1 MNSESDRGDGNRI
14 DTVKAAVPE
23 GTVPVGIG
31 LLVAGIASY
40 AFFKVGQQALGQEA
54 FKPIVALWF
63 ATFALAPGFFMPI
76 EQEVGRALAHRRA
89 LGQGGR
95 PVIRKVVP
103 LAVIFGVTV
112 SALVLAGS
120 PWLTRDFFEDYWV
133 VTIALLVAFA
143 AYAPTHLARGICS
156 GSGRFVDYGIVMGM
170 DGATRIIGCV
180 ILWLIGVKVVGAYA
194 MVVAVAPLL
203 GVGIVFAR
211 GALRTDDGPPASWS
225 EITPNLG
232 WLLGGSVLAAALVN
246 AAPIGVDVLA
256 DSGQAELVTRFGN
269 GVILARV
276 PLFLFQA
283 IQAALLPRLA
293 RLAAHGDLTEFRV
306 AFRRLLV
313 AVIGIGVLG
322 VGGSAIIGPKVLEV
336 VYEGG
341 LDRRTL
347 TLLAL
352 GSALYMLALGTSQA
366 VIALHGHKWVT
377 VGWAVAM
384 TVFVL
389 VTWLGADDLYLRV
402 ELAAVT
408 SSAAALAV
416 FAVALRSRMASGD
429 VPDTESVIE
438 ALTER
443 PLEG

>member
-1 MNSESDRGDGNRI
+1 E
-14 DTVKAAVPE
+14 
-23 GTVPVGIG
+23 
-31 LLVAGIASY
+31 
-40 AFFKVGQQALGQEA
+40 
-54 FKPIVALWF
+54 
-63 ATFALAPGFFMPI
+63 
-76 EQEVGRALAHRRA
+76 

-95 PVIRKVVP
+95 PVIRKVIP
-103 LAVIFGVTV
+103 LAAIFAVVV
-112 SALVLAGS
+112 SSIVLIGS
-120 PWLTRDFFEDYWV
+120 PWITKDFFEKNWV
-133 VTIALLVAFA
+133 VTASLLVAFL

-156 GSGRFVDYGIVMGM
+156 GSGRFVDYGIVMGF
-170 DGATRIIGCV
+170 DGATRIIGC
-180 ILWLIGVKVVGAYA
+180 IALWIVGVEVVGAYA
-194 MVVAVAPLL
+194 MVVAAAPLL
-203 GVGIVFAR
+203 GVFIVLSR

-256 DSGQAELVTRFGN
+256 DANQAEEVTQFGN

-283 IQAALLPRLA
+283 IQASLLPRLA
-293 RLAAHGDLTEFRV
+293 RLAAHGDLSEFRV
-306 AFRRLLV
+306 AFRRLLFN
-313 AVIGIGVLG
+313 VIGIGVLG

-377 VGWAVAM
+377 VGWGVAM
-384 TVFVL
+384 VTFVL
-389 VTWLGADDLYLRV
+389 VTWLSSDELFLRV
-402 ELAAVT
+402 ELG
-408 SSAAALAV
+408 AAASSGAAMVV
-416 FAVALRSRMASGD
+416 FALALRARMASGD
-429 VPDTESVIE
+429 TPDTESIIE
-438 ALTER
+438 ALSER
-443 PLEG
+443 HLEG

>member
-1 MNSESDRGDGNRI
+1 MSSQSPSGDRRI
-14 DTVKAAVPE
+14 DTIKAAVPE
-23 GTVPVGIG
+23 GTIPVGIG
-31 LLVAGIASY
+31 LLVAGVSSY
-40 AFFKVGQQALGQEA
+40 AFFKVGQQALGKEG

-63 ATFALAPGFFMPI
+63 ATFALAPGFFLPI
-76 EQEVGRALAHRRA
+76 EQEVGRALAHRRE

-95 PVIRKVVP
+95 PVVRKVIP
-103 LAVIFGVTV
+103 LAVVFA
-112 SALVLAGS
+112 ALVSTIVLIGS
-120 PWLTRDFFEDYWV
+120 PWITKDFFEKNWI
-133 VTIALLVAFA
+133 VTASLLVAFL

-156 GSGRFVDYGIVMGM
+156 GSGRFVDYGIVMGF
-170 DGATRIIGCV
+170 DGATRIFGC
-180 ILWLIGVKVVGAYA
+180 IALWVIGVEVVGAYA
-194 MVVAVAPLL
+194 MVVAAAPLL
-203 GVGIVFAR
+203 GVAIVLSR
-211 GALRTDDGPPASWS
+211 GALRTDDGPPASWA

-246 AAPIGVDVLA
+246 AAPIGVDILA
-256 DSGQAELVTRFGN
+256 DSTQAEAVTQFGN

-293 RLAAHGDLTEFRV
+293 RLAAHGDLREFRV
-306 AFRRLLV
+306 AFRRL
-313 AVIGIGVLG
+313 VITVVGIGVLG
-322 VGGSAIIGPKVLEV
+322 VGGSALVGPKVLDV

-384 TVFVL
+384 ATFIV
-389 VTWLGADDLYLRV
+389 VTWLASDDLFLRV
-402 ELAAVT
+402 ETAAVA
-408 SSAAALAV
+408 SSAAALVV
-416 FAVALRSRMASGD
+416 FGLALRARMASGD
-429 VPDTESVIE
+429 QPDPESIIE

-443 PLEG
+443 PLEA

>member
-1 MNSESDRGDGNRI
+1 MRVNSDPRRLDAI
-14 DTVKAAVPE
+14 KAAVPE
-23 GTVPVGIG
+23 GTLPVGAG

-40 AFFKVGQQALGQEA
+40 AFFKVGQQALGQED

-95 PVIRKVVP
+95 PVVRKVVP
-103 LAVIFGVTV
+103 LAAIFATIV
-112 SALVLAGS
+112 SVLVLAGS
-120 PWLTRDFFEDYWV
+120 PWLTKDFFEHYWV
-133 VTIALLVAFA
+133 VTIALIVAFA

-156 GSGRFVDYGIVMGM
+156 GSGRFTDYGIVMGM
-170 DGATRIIGCV
+170 DGATRIIGCIV
-180 ILWLIGVKVVGAYA
+180 LWLVGVKVVGAYA

-203 GVGIVFAR
+203 GVIIVWSR

-232 WLLGGSVLAAALVN
+232 WLLGGSVMAAALVN
-246 AAPIGVDVLA
+246 AAPIGVDILA
-256 DSGQAELVTRFGN
+256 NSSQAELVTRFGN

-293 RLAAHGDLTEFRV
+293 RLAAHGDLSEFRA
-306 AFRRLLV
+306 AFRRLLA

-322 VGGSAIIGPKVLEV
+322 VCGSAILGPKVLKV

-377 VGWAVAM
+377 LGWVVAM
-384 TVFVL
+384 ATFVV
-389 VTWLGADDLYLRV
+389 VTWLASNDLYLRV
-402 ELAAVT
+402 ELGAVL
-408 SSAAALAV
+408 SSAAALVV
-416 FAVALRSRMASGD
+416 FAVALRARMASGD
-429 VPDTESVIE
+429 TPDEDSLFE
-438 ALTER
+438 ALSER
-443 PLEG
+443 PFEA

>member
-1 MNSESDRGDGNRI
+1 VSSESPTDARRI
-14 DTVKAAVPE
+14 DTVKAAIPE
-23 GTVPVGIG
+23 GTVPVGVG
-31 LLVAGIASY
+31 LLIAGISSY
-40 AFFKVGQQALGQEA
+40 AFFKVGQQALGKEG

-63 ATFALAPGFFMPI
+63 ATFALAPGFFLPI
-76 EQEVGRALAHRRA
+76 EQEVGRALAHRRE
-89 LGQGGR
+89 LGQGGK
-95 PVIRKVVP
+95 PVVRKVIP
-103 LAVIFGVTV
+103 LAVVFAVIV
-112 SALVLAGS
+112 SSIVLIGS
-120 PWLTRDFFEDYWV
+120 PWITRDFFEKNWV
-133 VTIALLVAFA
+133 VTASLLVAFL

-156 GSGRFVDYGIVMGM
+156 GSGRFVDYGIVMGF
-170 DGATRIIGCV
+170 DGATRIIGC
-180 ILWLIGVKVVGAYA
+180 IALWLVGVEVVGAYA
-194 MVVAVAPLL
+194 MVVAAAPLL
-203 GVGIVFAR
+203 GVAIVFSR

-256 DSGQAELVTRFGN
+256 DSDQAEAVTQFGN

-283 IQAALLPRLA
+283 IQASLLPRLA
-293 RLAAHGDLTEFRV
+293 RLAAHGDLSEFRV
-306 AFRRLLV
+306 AFRRLVLTV
-313 AVIGIGVLG
+313 VGIGVLG
-322 VGGSAIIGPKVLEV
+322 VVGSAAVGPKVLEV

-352 GSALYMLALGTSQA
+352 GSALYMLALGISQA

-384 TVFVL
+384 VTFVL
-389 VTWLGADDLYLRV
+389 VTWLSSDDLFLRV
-402 ELAAVT
+402 ELAAAA
-408 SSAAALAV
+408 SSAAAMVV
-416 FAVALRSRMASGD
+416 FSLALRARMASGD
-429 VPDTESVIE
+429 RPDTESLIE

>member
-1 MNSESDRGDGNRI
+1 MRVNNDPRRLDAIKS
-14 DTVKAAVPE
+14 AVPE
-23 GTVPVGIG
+23 GTLPVGAG

-40 AFFKVGQQALGQEA
+40 AFFKVGQQALGQED

-95 PVIRKVVP
+95 PVVRKVVP
-103 LAVIFGVTV
+103 LAAVFATIV
-112 SALVLAGS
+112 SVLVLAGS
-120 PWLTRDFFEDYWV
+120 PWLTKDFFEHYWV
-133 VTIALLVAFA
+133 VTIALIVAFA

-156 GSGRFVDYGIVMGM
+156 GSGRFSDYGIVMGM
-170 DGATRIIGCV
+170 DGATRIIGCIV
-180 ILWLIGVKVVGAYA
+180 LWLVGVKVVGAYA
-194 MVVAVAPLL
+194 MVVAIAPLL
-203 GVGIVFAR
+203 GVIIVWSR

-246 AAPIGVDVLA
+246 AAPIGVDILA
-256 DSGQAELVTRFGN
+256 NSSQAELVTRFGN

-293 RLAAHGDLTEFRV
+293 RLAAHGDLSEFRA

-322 VGGSAIIGPKVLEV
+322 VGGSAILGPKVLEV

-377 VGWAVAM
+377 LGWAVAM
-384 TVFVL
+384 ATFVG
-389 VTWLGADDLYLRV
+389 VTWLASNDLYLRV
-402 ELAAVT
+402 ELGAVL
-408 SSAAALAV
+408 SSAAALVV
-416 FAVALRSRMASGD
+416 FAIALRARMASGD
-429 VPDTESVIE
+429 TPDEDSLFE
-438 ALTER
+438 ALSER
-443 PLEG
+443 PFES